1 MPDPIQ
7 SAINT
12 VFCSALIALTQQ
24 AKQQMLTAVRL
35 VPEVSALHATV
46 KGLDLTFEEVFREKM
61 DHRKQA
67 VNSVGLSE
75 EKVTSLF
82 DEQLQLLRDIK
93 QKLDQVV

>member
-1 MPDPIQ
+1 VPDPTQ

-24 AKQQMLTAVRL
+24 AKQQMLTAVHL

-61 DHRKQA
+61 DHRNQA